1 MLKTGKGTGSN
12 CPILKIFNG
21 DCVACEEE
29 DEENY
34 DDVDLDEF
42 NHEEDFDEFNHE
54 EDDVNCS
61 CNLCLQPG
69 RSRARHVLPREGQVF
84 THFGATIKTT
94 RGPDSASSFPAQQ

>member
-34 DDVDLDEF
+34 DDV
-42 NHEEDFDEFNHE
+42 DFDEFNHE

-94 RGPDSASSFPAQQ
+94 RGPCSASSFPAQQ